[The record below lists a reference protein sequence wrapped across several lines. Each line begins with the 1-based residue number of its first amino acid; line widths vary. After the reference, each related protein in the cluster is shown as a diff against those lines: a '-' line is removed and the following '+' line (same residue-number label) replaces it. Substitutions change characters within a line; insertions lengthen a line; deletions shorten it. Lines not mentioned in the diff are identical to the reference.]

1 MANGFVVKAMPHNVR
16 SGPRWLLEI
25 TDGPHAFGTRDKA
38 RVFPTQELAAA
49 EAKRWG
55 TILKPARLRGRRT
68 SLISQNSRAKPQ
80 LSSRMRPHYP
90 LTELRSAEPLVDGR
104 LDLSQASL

>member
-1 MANGFVVKAMPHNVR
+1 MANGFVVKAMPRNVR

-25 TDGPHAFGTRDKA
+25 TDGIHAFGPRDKA

-55 TILKPARLRGRRT
+55 AILKPASPRGRRT
-68 SLISQNSRAKPQ
+68 SLIRQNSCSKRQNSFGK
-80 LSSRMRPHYP
+80 RPHYP
-90 LTELRSAEPLVDGR
+90 NSRDRPGTANCSA
-104 LDLSQASL
+104 